1 MTKYLVGRIGQSLLL
16 VLGVMVIVFSMLRVS
31 GDPTN
36 LLVPR
41 EATQEQRE
49 AAREAHGLNRTVAEQ
64 FVDFVGDS
72 ARLDFGSSL
81 RYKIPVREVI
91 FDRMPATIELG
102 VVAMAFAVAVGVPLG
117 ILAGV
122 KAGGRWDGAARGIG
136 LLGQTIPNFWLSLV
150 FIVVFAVKLGWLPS
164 FGRSTMS
171 MWFLTIPDKSII
183 LPAVALGLFPMAQFL
198 RFTRSSVLEIVNE
211 EYVRIARSKGLRAP
225 VIYIRYILRNA
236 LIPLISVMSL
246 QIGALLG
253 GSLYIEAVFAWPG
266 AGGLLAEA
274 VSNRDFQ
281 LVQGI
286 AFFGAL
292 IVILFSL
299 LSDVLYTVAD
309 PRIRVGT
316 LGQTGTGRRRSATD
330 DASAAIPKPRGEGI
344 T

>member
-1 MTKYLVGRIGQSLLL
+1 MLVF
-16 VLGVMVIVFSMLRVS
+16 GVMVIVFSMLRVS

-41 EATQEQRE
+41 EATQAQRE
-49 AAREAHGLNRTVAEQ
+49 AARRAHGLDRSVPEQ

-72 ARLDFGSSL
+72 ARLDFGNSL

-91 FDRMPATIELG
+91 LDRLPATVELG
-102 VVAMAFAVAVGVPLG
+102 VAAMAFAVAIGVPLG

-122 KAGGRWDGAARGIG
+122 KAGRRWDGAARGFA

-150 FIVVFAVKLGWLPS
+150 FIVVFAVKLRWLPS
-164 FGRSTMS
+164 FGRNTLSL
-171 MWFLTIPDKSII
+171 WFVTVPDKSII
-183 LPAVALGLFPMAQFL
+183 LPAVALGLFPMAQLL

-211 EYVRIARSKGLRAP
+211 EYVRIARSKGLRTP
-225 VIYIRYILRNA
+225 LIYSRYILRNA

-246 QIGALLG
+246 QVGALLG

-274 VSNRDFQ
+274 VTNRDFQ

-309 PRIRVGT
+309 PRIRVGR
-316 LGQTGTGRRRSATD
+316 LRPVVSRQRSASRHDT
-330 DASAAIPKPRGEGI
+330 SATIPKPRGEGI

>member
-122 KAGGRWDGAARGIG
+122 KAGGRWDGAARGFG

-171 MWFLTIPDKSII
+171 MWFFTIPDKSII

-316 LGQTGTGRRRSATD
+316 LGQMGTGRRRSAGD

>member
-1 MTKYLVGRIGQSLLL
+1 MTRYLVGRIGQSLLL

-41 EATQEQRE
+41 EATHEQRE

-102 VVAMAFAVAVGVPLG
+102 IVAMAFAVAVGVPLG

-122 KAGGRWDGAARGIG
+122 KAGSRWDGGARGFG

-150 FIVVFAVKLGWLPS
+150 FIVVFAVELGWLPS
-164 FGRSTMS
+164 FGRSTTS

-183 LPAVALGLFPMAQFL
+183 LPAVALGLFPMAQLL

-225 VIYIRYILRNA
+225 AIYGRYILRNA

-299 LSDVLYTVAD
+299 LADVLYTVAD

-316 LGQTGTGRRRSATD
+316 LRQTRTPRPRSSADGASATM
-330 DASAAIPKPRGEGI
+330 PKPHGEGI

>member
-1 MTKYLVGRIGQSLLL
+1 MRKYLVGRIGQSLLL
-16 VLGVMVIVFSMLRVS
+16 VLGVMVIVFAMLRVS

-41 EATQEQRE
+41 EATEAQRE
-49 AAREAHGLNRTVAEQ
+49 AAREAYGLDKSVPEQ
-64 FVDFVGDS
+64 FINFVTDS
-72 ARLDFGSSL
+72 ARLDFGDSL
-81 RYKIPVREVI
+81 RYKVPVREVI
-91 FDRMPATIELG
+91 LDRLPATIELG
-102 VVAMAFAVAVGVPLG
+102 VAAMFFAVILGVPLG

-122 KAGGRWDGAARGIG
+122 KAGSRWDGAARGLG

-150 FIVVFAVKLGWLPS
+150 FIVVFAVELGWFPS
-164 FGRSTMS
+164 FGRETMS
-171 MWFLTIPDKSII
+171 IWFLTVPDKSIV
-183 LPAVALGLFPMAQFL
+183 LPAIALGLFPMAQLL

-211 EYVRIARSKGLRAP
+211 DYVRIARSKGLKAP
-225 VIYIRYILRNA
+225 LIYTRYILRNA
-236 LIPLISVMSL
+236 LIPLISIMSL

-274 VSNRDFQ
+274 VGNRDFQ
-281 LVQGI
+281 LVQGL

-292 IVILFSL
+292 IVIVFSL
-299 LSDVLYTVAD
+299 LADILYTVAD

-316 LGQTGTGRRRSATD
+316 LGQARIRRRPPNGDS
-330 DASAAIPKPRGEGI
+330 SKSLPKPHGEGI

>member
-102 VVAMAFAVAVGVPLG
+102 VVAMAFAVVVGVPLG

-122 KAGGRWDGAARGIG
+122 KAGSRWDGAARGFG

-150 FIVVFAVKLGWLPS
+150 FIVVFAVELGWLPS

-171 MWFLTIPDKSII
+171 MWFLSIPDKSII
-183 LPAVALGLFPMAQFL
+183 LPAVALGLFPMAQLL

-225 VIYIRYILRNA
+225 VIYSRYILRNA

-316 LGQTGTGRRRSATD
+316 LRQTGTGRRRSAAD
-330 DASAAIPKPRGEGI
+330 DASAAMPKPHGEGI

>member
-91 FDRMPATIELG
+91 FDRLPATIELG

-117 ILAGV
+117 VLAGV
-122 KAGGRWDGAARGIG
+122 KAGGRWDGAARGFG

-171 MWFLTIPDKSII
+171 MWFFTIPDKSII

-316 LGQTGTGRRRSATD
+316 LGQTGTGRRRSAAD
-330 DASAAIPKPRGEGI
+330 HASAAIPKPRGEGI

>member
-102 VVAMAFAVAVGVPLG
+102 VAAMAFAVAVGVPLG

-122 KAGGRWDGAARGIG
+122 KAGGRWDGAARGFG

-150 FIVVFAVKLGWLPS
+150 FIVVFAVELGWLPS

-183 LPAVALGLFPMAQFL
+183 LPAVALGLFPMAQLL

-225 VIYIRYILRNA
+225 VVYSRYILRNA

-253 GSLYIEAVFAWPG
+253 GSLYIEAVFSWPG

-316 LGQTGTGRRRSATD
+316 LGQTGTGRRRSDAD
-330 DASAAIPKPRGEGI
+330 DAPAAIPKPHGEGI

>member
-1 MTKYLVGRIGQSLLL
+1 MTRYLFGRVGQSALL
-16 VLGVMVIVFSMLRVS
+16 VLGVMVIVFAMLRVS

-41 EATQEQRE
+41 EATEEQRE
-49 AAREAHGLNRTVAEQ
+49 AARVAYGLDKSVGEQ
-64 FVDFVGDS
+64 FVNFVGDS
-72 ARLDFGSSL
+72 ARLDFGDSL
-81 RYKIPVREVI
+81 RYKVPVREVI
-91 FDRMPATIELG
+91 FNRLPATIELG
-102 VVAMAFAVAVGVPLG
+102 LAAMFFAAVIGVPLG

-122 KAGGRWDGAARGIG
+122 KAGGRWDGVARGFG

-150 FIVVFAVKLGWLPS
+150 FIVVFAVQLGWFPS
-164 FGRSTMS
+164 FGRSTMTI
-171 MWFLTIPDKSII
+171 WFLTVPDKSII
-183 LPAVALGLFPMAQFL
+183 LPAIALGLFPMAQLL

-211 EYVRIARSKGLRAP
+211 DYVRIARSKGLRSR
-225 VIYIRYILRNA
+225 VIYSRYILRNA
-236 LIPLISVMSL
+236 LIPLISVTSL

-299 LSDVLYTVAD
+299 LADVLYTFAD

-316 LGQTGTGRRRSATD
+316 LASTGTRGRKLAAE
-330 DASAAIPKPRGEGI
+330 DAAEMPRTRGEGI

>member
-122 KAGGRWDGAARGIG
+122 KAGSRWDGGARGFG

-150 FIVVFAVKLGWLPS
+150 FIVVFAVELGWLPS
-164 FGRSTMS
+164 FGRSTTS
-171 MWFLTIPDKSII
+171 MGFLTIPDKSII
-183 LPAVALGLFPMAQFL
+183 LPAVALGLFPMAQLL

-225 VIYIRYILRNA
+225 VIYSRYILRNA

-299 LSDVLYTVAD
+299 LADVLYTVAD

-316 LGQTGTGRRRSATD
+316 LGQTGTGRRRSAAD
-330 DASAAIPKPRGEGI
+330 DASPAIPKPHGEGI

>member
-1 MTKYLVGRIGQSLLL
+1 MRRYLVGRIGQSLLL
-16 VLGVMVIVFSMLRVS
+16 VLGVMVIVFAMLRVS

-41 EATQEQRE
+41 EATEAQRN
-49 AAREAHGLNRTVAEQ
+49 AAREAYGLDKSVPEQ
-64 FVDFVGDS
+64 FVNFVADS
-72 ARLDFGSSL
+72 ARLDFGDSL

-91 FDRMPATIELG
+91 LDRLPATIELG
-102 VVAMAFAVAVGVPLG
+102 VAAMFFAVVLGVPLG

-122 KAGGRWDGAARGIG
+122 KAGSRWDGGARGFG

-150 FIVVFAVKLGWLPS
+150 FIVVFAVELGWFPS
-164 FGRSTMS
+164 FGRETMS
-171 MWFLTIPDKSII
+171 IWFLTVPNKSII
-183 LPAVALGLFPMAQFL
+183 LPAIALGLFPMAQLL

-211 EYVRIARSKGLRAP
+211 DYVRIARSKGLRP
-225 VIYIRYILRNA
+225 RLIYSRYILRNA
-236 LIPLISVMSL
+236 LIPLISIMSL

-266 AGGLLAEA
+266 AGGLLAES
-274 VSNRDFQ
+274 VGNRDFQ
-281 LVQGI
+281 LVQGL

-292 IVILFSL
+292 IVIVFSL
-299 LSDVLYTVAD
+299 LADILYTVAD

-316 LGQTGTGRRRSATD
+316 HGQARVRRKPPAD
-330 DASAAIPKPRGEGI
+330 DASKSLATPHGEGI

>member
-72 ARLDFGSSL
+72 ARLDFGNSL

-102 VVAMAFAVAVGVPLG
+102 VMAMAFAVAVGVPLG

-299 LSDVLYTVAD
+299 LSDMLYTVAD

-316 LGQTGTGRRRSATD
+316 LGQTGTGRRRSAGD
-330 DASAAIPKPRGEGI
+330 DTSAAIPKPRGEGI

>member
-102 VVAMAFAVAVGVPLG
+102 VAAMAFAVAVGVPLG

-122 KAGGRWDGAARGIG
+122 KAGSRWDGAARGFG

-150 FIVVFAVKLGWLPS
+150 FIVVFAVELGWLPS

-183 LPAVALGLFPMAQFL
+183 LPAVALGLFPMAQLL

-225 VIYIRYILRNA
+225 VIYSRYILRNA

-316 LGQTGTGRRRSATD
+316 LGQTGTGRRRSDAD
-330 DASAAIPKPRGEGI
+330 DALAAVPKPHGEGI

>member
-102 VVAMAFAVAVGVPLG
+102 VVAMAFAVAFGVPLG

-122 KAGGRWDGAARGIG
+122 KAGGRWDGAARGFG

-171 MWFLTIPDKSII
+171 MWFFTIPDKSII

-299 LSDVLYTVAD
+299 LSDMLYTVAD

-316 LGQTGTGRRRSATD
+316 LGQTGTGRRRSAGD